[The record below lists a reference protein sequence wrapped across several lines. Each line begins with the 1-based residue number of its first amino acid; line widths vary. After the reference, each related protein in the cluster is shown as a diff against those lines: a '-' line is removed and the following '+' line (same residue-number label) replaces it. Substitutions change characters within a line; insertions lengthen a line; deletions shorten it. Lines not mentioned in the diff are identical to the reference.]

1 MIKEWLLSKILG
13 NKTVFFKNKDDE
25 YLLINDIYFDDDVV
39 IMTYEKH
46 EGL

>member
-13 NKTVFFKNKDDE
+13 NKTVFFKQDDE

-46 EGL
+46 GGL